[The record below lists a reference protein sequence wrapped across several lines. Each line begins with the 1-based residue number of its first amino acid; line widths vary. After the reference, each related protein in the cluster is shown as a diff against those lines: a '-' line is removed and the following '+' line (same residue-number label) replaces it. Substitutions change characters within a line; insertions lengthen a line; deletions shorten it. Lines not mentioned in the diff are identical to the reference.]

1 MYRIGFDVGGTFTDF
16 AVLDERTGTIRHFK
30 LPSTPGDLSTGIA
43 EGVGHLIRSLELD
56 PALVRFVGHG
66 TTTATNMVIER
77 RGSRTGLLTTR
88 GFRDV
93 LEIGRQT
100 RPHLYDYGI
109 ANPPPLVDRENRL
122 EVAERV
128 AADGTVIEAPSEEDL
143 ERAVER
149 LKEAGAGSVA
159 ICFLHAYRMPAHEA
173 AARRAVETVMPEA
186 FVSVSSEVLPEF
198 REFERLSTTV
208 LNAYVGPRMAAY
220 LDRLQERIRE
230 LGIEVEPYTVHSN
243 GGLMSMRTVRAFPV
257 RTCLSGPAAGVVGAA
272 EVAGN
277 AGFPD
282 IITFDVGGT
291 STDVSL
297 VHGSRPRFTG
307 DRLVADYPVKTPMLD
322 IHVIGAGGGS
332 IARIDD
338 AGALKVGPESAGAE
352 PGPVA
357 YGRGGEEP
365 TITDANLVLG
375 RLDPEAL
382 LAGRMRIDA
391 EAARE
396 AIRRRV
402 AEPLGLT
409 VEAAAEGIVRIAI
422 ANMARAIRSVST
434 ERGHDLGRF
443 ALFAYGGAGPLHAAE
458 LARDCGMPRVVVPV
472 EPGTMCARGILLS
485 DLVFDFVRSA
495 VVEADEAA
503 WEAARGAFEGMAA
516 EGARLL
522 ERDGVEPADRRW
534 RRMVEAR
541 YKGQNHEVRIDF
553 DALGAPTLAAFVRA
567 FEGRHREEYGYD
579 VPGRAVEIVNCRLQA
594 VGRVPKAADV
604 VLEAGGSV
612 NAARRG
618 ERPVWFRST
627 GDYVATPVYD
637 RSALPPACTIE
648 GPAVIEEMSATT
660 LLHPGQTA
668 SVDAVGNIVVEI
680 GRSGA

>member
-16 AVLDERTGTIRHFK
+16 AVLDERSGAVRHFK
-30 LPSTPGDLSTGIA
+30 LPSTPGDLSRGIA
-43 EGVGHLIRSLELD
+43 EGLAHLIRSLELD
-56 PALVRFVGHG
+56 PGLIRFVGHG

-109 ANPPPLVDRENRL
+109 VNPPPLVDRENRI

-128 AADGTVIEAPSEEDL
+128 AADGSVVEAPSDAEL
-143 ERAVER
+143 EAAAMR
-149 LKEAGAGSVA
+149 LREAGAAAVA
-159 ICFLHAYRMPAHEA
+159 ICFLHSYRMPDHEA
-173 AARRAVETVMPEA
+173 AARRAVEKVMPEA

-220 LDRLQERIRE
+220 LDRLLGRIRD
-230 LGIEVEPYTVHSN
+230 LGIQIEPYTVHSN
-243 GGLMSMRTVRAFPV
+243 GGLMSMRSVRAFPV

-272 EVAGN
+272 EVARD

-297 VHGSRPRFTG
+297 VHQSRPRFTG

-357 YGRGGEEP
+357 YGRGGSEP

-375 RLDPEAL
+375 RLDPGAL
-382 LAGRMRIDA
+382 LAGRMQVDA
-391 EAARE
+391 RAARK
-396 AIRRRV
+396 AIRRRI
-402 AEPLGLT
+402 AEPLGLS
-409 VEAAAEGIVRIAI
+409 VEAAAEGIIRIAI
-422 ANMARAIRSVST
+422 ANMARAIRTVST

-443 ALFAYGGAGPLHAAE
+443 SLFAYGGAGPLHAAE
-458 LARDCGMPRVVVPV
+458 LARDCAMPRVVVPV

-495 VVEADEAA
+495 VAEADDETWQTALAA
-503 WEAARGAFEGMAA
+503 LNDMMA
-516 EGARLL
+516 EGSRLL
-522 ERDGVEPADRRW
+522 ERDGVGEVDRRW

-541 YKGQNHEVRIDF
+541 YKGQNHEVRIDLDVLHVPSLPEF
-553 DALGAPTLAAFVRA
+553 IRA
-567 FEGRHREEYGYD
+567 FEARHREEYGYD

-594 VGRVPKAADV
+594 IGRVPTVADAGQESGV
-604 VLEAGGSV
+604 CIEAI
-612 NAARRG
+612 ARG
-618 ERPVWFRST
+618 ERPVWFRSE
-627 GDYVATPVYD
+627 GDFLPTPVFD
-637 RSALPPACTIE
+637 RADLPPGARVE

-660 LLHPGQTA
+660 LLHPGQSA
-668 SVDAVGNIVVEI
+668 RVDRVGNIIIEL
-680 GRSGA
+680 GSSGS